1 MQNLNAIDD
10 FLNDISSTAPEGK
23 DLKYSS
29 IYDSV
34 REFQREDYD
43 LPQGV
48 WVQDVKSA
56 DWRQVENVCVDA
68 LKNKSKDLQVCAWL
82 IEAWMHL
89 YNLKGLKAGLDL
101 MYKLSEKYWDN
112 GYPKLEEGD
121 VEFRLAPYLWLNQK
135 MSERVNNIR
144 ATQPNDPELHVH
156 TIASYIDIQHFI
168 GHKKEDTKSMPKDK
182 LETLESFEKS
192 LEKTDT
198 AFFKELIEDANTVVE
213 MASKIE
219 DLLDEKLGKD
229 ATSLYN
235 LKNKVTE
242 IGRFSKQILSYRGAD
257 VDQKDPVEGDKPA
270 EGTEKPDSKEPESQ
284 SEKTSKGGGNLSGD
298 GKNIDISSVIRSR
311 AHAYQIIREA
321 AEFLEE
327 LDPHSPAPH
336 LIKRAANWGRLS
348 FPDLM
353 RELVQDPSMQGEI
366 YRLLG
371 FQQEGH
377 GGQQPARSL
386 PPQQPGRQQPSP
398 QQSGGGQKR
407 PPSHRTV
414 PDGWPFDDDFR

>member
-1 MQNLNAIDD
+1 MQNLTALDD
-10 FLNDISSTAPEGK
+10 FLNDISSAKPEGE
-23 DLKYSS
+23 DLKYSQ
-29 IYDSV
+29 IYDDV
-34 REFQREDYD
+34 RESQREDYD

-48 WVQDVKSA
+48 WVQDLKSA
-56 DWRQVENVCVDA
+56 DWRQVEATCVDA

-82 IEAWMHL
+82 VEAWMHL
-89 YNLKGLKAGLDL
+89 YNFKGLKAGLEL
-101 MYKLSEKYWDN
+101 MLKLSEKYWDN

-135 MSERVNNIR
+135 MAERVNNVR

-156 TIASYIDIQHFI
+156 TFASYIDIQHYI
-168 GHKKEDTKSMPKDK
+168 GRKNEDMKSMSKDK

-198 AFFKELIEDANTVVE
+198 SFFKELVDDANTTTE
-213 MASKIE
+213 IAIKLE
-219 DLLDEKLGKD
+219 EFLDQKLEKD
-229 ATSLYN
+229 ATSLHN
-235 LKNKVTE
+235 LKNK
-242 IGRFSKQILSYRGAD
+242 IGDISRYCKQILSYRGAD
-257 VDQKDPVEGDKPA
+257 IDKKEAPSQENDSA
-270 EGTEKPDSKEPESQ
+270 AKEKGKGTDSD
-284 SEKTSKGGGNLSGD
+284 TSKDKNTNTGAADLAID
-298 GKNIDISSVIRSR
+298 GKNIDITSVIRSR

-366 YRLLG
+366 RRLLG
-371 FQQEGH
+371 FPKEPEQRSPQ
-377 GGQQPARSL
+377 SL
-386 PPQQPGRQQPSP
+386 PPQQAGYPQNVRPQNPQRGQQRQPSSP
-398 QQSGGGQKR
+398 TAPG
-407 PPSHRTV
+407 
-414 PDGWPFDDDFR
+414 GWPFDDDFK